1 MATDNFMANPP
12 NSAFDYGNMFSKH
25 NIYNINNINKNDN
38 IEHRKAGRPKM
49 ADSERLSK
57 NFNLLM
63 KMSDFQALTRLAA
76 QRQLET
82 GEKVS
87 VSSLVNA
94 AVAEYLERNANS

>member
-25 NIYNINNINKNDN
+25 NINNINKNDN